1 VVLSLRRLAL
11 PLVAL
16 PVLVGAASVTMA
28 GPASADVTG
37 STSTQDVV
45 LFDHCQQHPISY
57 DLLVSPGTLLW
68 RLEVQVAD
76 PEGHVSEGTVVNSAT
91 NPTTSGTVMVTF
103 CGSEPA
109 GTYTVRAT
117 GFSEILPAAQ
127 IPFVLPPTSFQ
138 VRPAATRTVLAAK
151 SLGHGRYQLVASVR
165 EESEKGFSRANGVPV
180 RLERLVSGQWRRVR
194 GLALTTVR
202 GRAVARVDGHPGQKV
217 RAVVPALNN
226 VATSTSGPVTL

>member
-1 VVLSLRRLAL
+1 VLSLPGLALRVLAL
-11 PLVAL
+11 PVF
-16 PVLVGAASVTMA
+16 VGAASLAGA

-57 DLLVSPGTLLW
+57 DLMVSPGTLLW

-76 PEGHVSEGTVVNSAT
+76 PQGHVSEGTVVNSAT

-117 GFSEILPAAQ
+117 GFYEVVPAVQLA
-127 IPFVLPPTSFQ
+127 FVLPATTFQ
-138 VRPAATRTVLAAK
+138 VRPPATRTAIAAK
-151 SLGHGRYQLVASVR
+151 SLGDGHYQLTTRVR

-180 RLERLVSGQWRRVR
+180 RLERLVSGQWHRVR
-194 GLALTTVR
+194 GLTLTTVH
-202 GRAVARVDGHPGQKV
+202 GRAVARVDGHPGQKL

-226 VATSTSGPVTL
+226 VAASTSKAVTL